1 MINKAIIGGRLTRDA
16 EHTVT
21 ASGLDVAKFSVAIDR
36 RFKKQGEEKQTDF
49 LNVVAFGKTAEF
61 VCKYFSKG
69 SSIIVV
75 GSIQT
80 RSYEKDGQK
89 RYVTEIIA
97 DEVNFG
103 ASKKDSASE
112 ESSATVSGESA
123 VDALEKL
130 REHNGFI
137 PVDDDDPLPF

>member
-21 ASGLDVAKFSVAIDR
+21 SSGLDVAKFTVAIDR

-61 VCKYFSKG
+61 VNKYFTKG

-97 DEVNFG
+97 EEVSFAG
-103 ASKKDSASE
+103 SKNDNAG
-112 ESSATVSGESA
+112 SSDTVSGKDA
-123 VDALEKL
+123 IDALEAL
-130 REHNGFI
+130 RDHNGFAT
-137 PVDDDDPLPF
+137 VEDDSELPF

>member
-1 MINKAIIGGRLTRDA
+1 MLNKAILCGRLTKDPEPA
-16 EHTVT
+16 AT
-21 ASGLDVAKFSVAIDR
+21 ASATEVSKFFVAIDR
-36 RFKKQGEEKQTDF
+36 RYKKQGEEKQTDY

-61 VCKYFSKG
+61 VNKYFSKG

-75 GSIQT
+75 GSIQSRT
-80 RSYEKDGQK
+80 YEKDGQK

-97 DEVNFG
+97 EEVSFAG
-103 ASKKDSASE
+103 SKKDNE

-123 VDALEKL
+123 VDALERL

-137 PVDDDDPLPF
+137 PVDNDDSLPF

>member
-75 GSIQT
+75 GSIQSRT
-80 RSYEKDGQK
+80 YEKDGQK

-97 DEVNFG
+97 EEVSFAG
-103 ASKKDSASE
+103 SKKDNE
-112 ESSATVSGESA
+112 ESSDTVSGESA
-123 VDALEKL
+123 VDALEAL
-130 REHNGFI
+130 RDHNGFAT
-137 PVDDDDPLPF
+137 VEDDSELPF

>member
-21 ASGLDVAKFSVAIDR
+21 LSGLDVAKFSVAIDR

-49 LNVVAFGKTAEF
+49 LNVVAFGKTVEF
-61 VCKYFSKG
+61 VNKYFTKG

-80 RSYEKDGQK
+80 RSYKKDGQK

-97 DEVNFG
+97 EEVSFAG
-103 ASKKDSASE
+103 SKNDNAG
-112 ESSATVSGESA
+112 SSDTVSGKDA
-123 VDALEKL
+123 IDALEAL
-130 REHNGFI
+130 RGGDFI
-137 PVDDDDPLPF
+137 PVDDDTPLPF